1 MTVSKTPKVLILLV
15 ILALAGAV
23 VVAGCGGGGSSS
35 SESTAEESAAPPAE
49 EEAEEEPAE
58 EEEEEEAEEPAEEEE
73 AGGESAVSG
82 EGKTIFSA
90 NCASCH
96 TLKAAGASGEV
107 GPNLDELKPDEERVE
122 KQVITGGGPMPAF
135 GNKEILT
142 PEEIKTVS
150 TYVAEEAGK

>member
-1 MTVSKTPKVLILLV
+1 MIVSKTTKVLTLIA

-23 VVAGCGGGGSSS
+23 LVAGCGGGGSSS
-35 SESTAEESAAPPAE
+35 SESTVEESATPPAE
-49 EEAEEEPAE
+49 EETQEPDEEEN
-58 EEEEEEAEEPAEEEE
+58 EEAADQENG
-73 AGGESAVSG
+73 GGEG
-82 EGKTIFSA
+82 EAIFSA

-107 GPNLDELKPDEERVE
+107 GPNLDELMPDEETVE

-142 PEEIKTVS
+142 PEEITTVS
-150 TYVAEEAGK
+150 EYVSAEAGE

>member
-23 VVAGCGGGGSSS
+23 VVAGCGGGSSS

-58 EEEEEEAEEPAEEEE
+58 EEKEAEEPAEEEE